1 MAARF
6 AGTRQAG
13 ILFTPLVFP
22 CLDKVSTSSTYQL
35 DIHRPARAGAEHRR
49 GFYLKE
55 IKMSDIYHPHSEK
68 GGGLRIAK
76 ITDKNGQ
83 VVKLERL
90 DEQLYAAQIIQAQ
103 VLLGASR
110 EEAEAIAAEA
120 ILERRKARQ
129 WFGQ

>member
-1 MAARF
+1 
-6 AGTRQAG
+6 
-13 ILFTPLVFP
+13 
-22 CLDKVSTSSTYQL
+22 
-35 DIHRPARAGAEHRR
+35 
-49 GFYLKE
+49 
-55 IKMSDIYHPHSEK
+55 MSNIYHPHTPR

-103 VLLGASR
+103 MLLGASR

-120 ILERRKARQ
+120 ILERRKAKW

>member
-1 MAARF
+1 
-6 AGTRQAG
+6 
-13 ILFTPLVFP
+13 
-22 CLDKVSTSSTYQL
+22 
-35 DIHRPARAGAEHRR
+35 
-49 GFYLKE
+49 
-55 IKMSDIYHPHSEK
+55 MSDIYHPRSEK

-120 ILERRKARQ
+120 ILEHRKARR
-129 WFGQ
+129 WFGL